1 VSFCFVLRNLVLLIF
16 EKYKKGMHVDV
27 DSKDAITKVG
37 LKI

>member
-1 VSFCFVLRNLVLLIF
+1 MSFCFVLHNLVLLIF